1 MLAMCAPIDC
11 ASITSTTF
19 THNSIKFFMA
29 VFASYLVHFSLA
41 FFSIA
46 LAKSNSSN
54 VTYPKKGFPIS
65 CISSSVSSFADEQ
78 QH

>member
-19 THNSIKFFMA
+19 THNFIKFFMA

-41 FFSIA
+41 FFKKGNLFSA
-46 LAKSNSSN
+46 LAITCSS
-54 VTYPKKGFPIS
+54 VS
-65 CISSSVSSFADEQ
+65 LSHSSVSSFADEQ